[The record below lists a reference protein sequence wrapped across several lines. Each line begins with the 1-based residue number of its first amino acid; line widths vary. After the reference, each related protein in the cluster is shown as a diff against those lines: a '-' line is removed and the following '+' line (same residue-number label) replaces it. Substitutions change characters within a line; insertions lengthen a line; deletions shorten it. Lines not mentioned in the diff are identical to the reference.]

1 MSVYEELIYRLSQI
15 QEQGGVIDQLELAQD
30 IQQAILAEILDRVDT
45 APPDVLRDAQA
56 LANGESA
63 PYLGLT
69 FLEGFP
75 VVSRPVGTGIRIV
88 YH

>member
-15 QEQGGVIDQLELAQD
+15 QEQGGVIDRLELAQD
-30 IQQAILAEILDRVDT
+30 IQQAILAEILGRVDT
-45 APPDVLRDAQA
+45 APPDVLRDAHT
-56 LANGESA
+56 LANGENA

-69 FLEGFP
+69 FLEGFK
-75 VVSRPVGTGIRIV
+75 VVSRPSGFGVHIV